1 MTKITLFS
9 QIVNKLDKNIF
20 KNLVIHYKSDKY
32 SKGINSWTHLVSML
46 FLQFSASNSLREVSN
61 GLRSATGNINH
72 LGLKKVPSKSTLSY
86 INEKRDWNLFKDYY
100 YQLLTHLSAL
110 AKFKQSK
117 FKIKSKIYILDSTT
131 ISLCLNVF
139 NWALYRTAKGA
150 IKLHT
155 LLDYDSCLPVFV
167 NMSDGKMNDDKAAK
181 TMNIS
186 KGAVVVMDRAYV
198 DFEMLFSW
206 AKAGVYFVTRLKRN
220 IKHHSSGQRELP
232 DNRHFHIL
240 VDEYI
245 ELSEPN
251 TRAKY
256 PQKIRRVVVFIPE
269 KNETIELITNNF
281 TWTANTISELYKSR
295 WQIEIFFK
303 EIKQLLRIKSFVG
316 TSPNAVLIQ
325 VWSAMITILILKFL
339 KNIAKY
345 NWCLSNLV
353 AFLRLNLFVKIELML
368 WLDKP
373 FEVEDGMNE
382 YQANLQ
388 LF

>member
-1 MTKITLFS
+1 
-9 QIVNKLDKNIF
+9 
-20 KNLVIHYKSDKY
+20 
-32 SKGINSWTHLVSML
+32 ML

-61 GLRSATGNINH
+61 GLRSATGNITH

-206 AKAGVYFVTRLKRN
+206 AKAVVYFVTRLKRN

-281 TWTANTISELYKSR
+281 TWTTNTISELYKSR

-373 FEVEDGMNE
+373 FEVEDGISE
-382 YQANLQ
+382 YQTNLQ